1 MTEKANHPNI
11 VRPGNAQHIGARSE
25 QQDSFGF
32 SAFDDAEFVK
42 HAGFLCVVADGMGG
56 LAMGKESSDTAV
68 RTFLTTYE
76 AKEPDEKIAEVMD
89 RALHAAN
96 RAVTRRAAE
105 AGVEGEAGTTLVA
118 VAIHGG
124 KLYRAA
130 AGDSRIYLFRQ
141 GTLRQL
147 TTDYNYGRVLDR
159 MVAKGEISR
168 SEADSHPS
176 RAALTSYLGKQD
188 LDDYDQPADPP
199 LELLPGDKILLASD
213 GLFGFLPTEEIIRL
227 LAAEPQPAA
236 EALVQATIGRQSP
249 YQDNI
254 TVAVLGYDL
263 PPVTPPA
270 DTQRRDSE
278 PKSTVAARAKKKDA
292 APQKASGTGKWAK
305 IVLLILGLAI
315 AGFFGGRYFGEQGLK
330 EAAPAAVSDKP
341 AQGPATDKKTEQAPE
356 KSTGKT
362 PEKTLEKT
370 DKAAPPAK

>member
-236 EALVQATIGRQSP
+236 EALAQATIGRQSP

-341 AQGPATDKKTEQAPE
+341 AQGPATDKKTEPAPE

-362 PEKTLEKT
+362 PEKT